1 MATEILKTQIGDQ
14 IRPMTEEEIVA
25 IEMANNEVE
34 IRAEKL
40 ATKEALKIA
49 TLEKLGLS
57 ADEVAALLS

>member
-25 IEMANNEVE
+25 LELANNEVE

>member
-25 IEMANNEVE
+25 FELANNEVE